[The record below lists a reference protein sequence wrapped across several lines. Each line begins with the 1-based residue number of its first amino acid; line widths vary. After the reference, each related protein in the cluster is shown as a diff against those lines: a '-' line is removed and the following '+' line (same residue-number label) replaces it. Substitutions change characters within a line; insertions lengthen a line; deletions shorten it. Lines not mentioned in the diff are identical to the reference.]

1 MQTRNLFKFLLMTAV
16 VSLALSLT
24 ALADGQ
30 KPASVLVYNY
40 YQSSA
45 TQSAKSDTVFN
56 LTNLSLNASAYV
68 HVIFVQSDTCA
79 VADTF
84 LCLTPNQTTSFLASD
99 IDPGAKGYMVAVAT
113 DKNTGCPISF
123 NFLIGSE
130 SVKWKNGRTASFNA
144 EGFAA
149 LYSGTL
155 PGCNENT
162 PEANIDLNGTVY
174 DAAPRSLAVDKIG
187 SLADGN
193 STLVVVNSL
202 NGHFSNNV
210 TAIGPMFGVVYD
222 DAEDAS
228 SFAKSASC
236 QLAEVLSDSF
246 PLTSPLLFS
255 AKISAGR
262 TGWMYLQARAGTGVT
277 GAVISFNPKAA
288 THAGLFDSSH
298 NLHHRSYTTARMV
311 IPVFAPTC

>member
-1 MQTRNLFKFLLMTAV
+1 MQPRNFFKFLLMTAL

-24 ALADGQ
+24 ALASDQ
-30 KPASVLVYNY
+30 KPASVLIYNY
-40 YQSSA
+40 YQSDA
-45 TQSAKSDTVFN
+45 TQSAKSDTAFN
-56 LTNLSLNASAYV
+56 LTNLNLNTPAFV
-68 HVIFVQSDTCA
+68 HVIFVQSDSCA

-84 LCLTPNQTTSFLASD
+84 ICLTPNQTATFFASD

-113 DKNTGCPISF
+113 DQNTGCPISF
-123 NFLIGSE
+123 NHLIGSE
-130 SVKWKNGRTASFNA
+130 SVKWKGGRTASFNA

-155 PGCNENT
+155 PGCNANT
-162 PEANIDLNGTVY
+162 PEANIDLNGTIY

-202 NGHFSNNV
+202 NGNFSNRV
-210 TAIGPMFGVVYD
+210 AAIGPMFGVVYD
-222 DAEDAS
+222 DAEDGS
-228 SFAKSASC
+228 SFAKSANC

-246 PLTSPLLFS
+246 PMMSPLLFS

-262 TGWMYLQARAGTGVT
+262 TGWMYVQARAGTGIT
-277 GAVISFNPKAA
+277 GAVISFNPKAE
-288 THAGLFDSSH
+288 THKGAFNSSH